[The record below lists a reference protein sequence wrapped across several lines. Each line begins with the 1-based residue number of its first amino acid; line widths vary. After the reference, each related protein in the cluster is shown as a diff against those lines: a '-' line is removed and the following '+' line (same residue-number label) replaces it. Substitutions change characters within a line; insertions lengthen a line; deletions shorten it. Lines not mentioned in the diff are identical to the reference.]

1 MGKAVAH
8 IGSLVNY
15 VFKEEKDAKLLYSEG
30 LDTSSPKAILGD
42 FEMIKNTRL
51 KNQYLSMVISPAEL
65 QTGDDLFKDL
75 LKDTLSELGLS
86 DTQYIAVLHDNTEHK
101 HLHILLNRTDYKGK
115 TFNDSYIGLR
125 AKKFSKELADK
136 YQLESAYDKQGKRS
150 KQQSLKNSKY
160 HKDLEGSIQYTKS
173 LLNEILKHPDLKSI
187 DQIYDHFRSN
197 GVDVNITQHTN
208 KTYGV
213 TLTHNDQK
221 MKASQVSRL
230 LSLKLKDDGG
240 YTANNKL
247 QKILDDNAKK
257 KPTQRTQEEIIKDIA
272 EQPENQVQL
281 LQELRN
287 LTIATRSGLNDK
299 NNDDE
304 DDHLKKNKRKSKK
317 DKQKGMRIKY

>member
-42 FEMIKNTRL
+42 FEMIQNTRL
-51 KNQYLSMVISPAEL
+51 KNQYLSIVISPSES
-65 QTGDDLFKDL
+65 QTGDNLFKDL
-75 LKDTLSELGLS
+75 LKDTLSELGLTDS
-86 DTQYIAVLHDNTEHK
+86 QYIAVLHDNTEHK
-101 HLHILLNRTDYKGK
+101 HLHILANRTDYKGE

-125 AKKFSKELADK
+125 AKVFSKELADK
-136 YQLESAYDKQGKRS
+136 YQLESAYDKQGKRG

-160 HKDLEGSIQYTKS
+160 HKGLEGAIEYTKS
-173 LLNEILKHPDLKSI
+173 LLTEILKHPDLKSI
-187 DQIYDHFRSN
+187 DQVYDHFRKN

-221 MKASQVSRL
+221 IKASQVSRL
-230 LSLKLKDDGG
+230 LSLKLKEDGG

-247 QKILDDNAKK
+247 QKILDDKK
-257 KPTQRTQEEIIKDIA
+257 TNKSSHRTQEQIMQDMNDDPKNI
-272 EQPENQVQL
+272 NMYY
-281 LQELRN
+281 QELKSLN
-287 LTIATRSGLNDK
+287 LFLANSLNNK
-299 NNDDE
+299 SKDDE

-317 DKQKGMRIKY
+317 DKQKGIRIKY